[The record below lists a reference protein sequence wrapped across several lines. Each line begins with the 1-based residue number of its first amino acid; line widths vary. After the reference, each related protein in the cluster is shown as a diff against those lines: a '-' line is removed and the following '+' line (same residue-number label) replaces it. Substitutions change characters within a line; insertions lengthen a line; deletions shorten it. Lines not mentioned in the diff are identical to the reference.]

1 MFHGA
6 RFETHEF
13 PGWPGRGTEDW
24 LGGSEGLPT
33 SSWASRQSQSHP
45 ALLVREMDMGRAL
58 PQTAKRSMGQGRLF
72 SSSAPLEVT
81 ARTARGA
88 GQPGTQGRLQLIC
101 LEDCSSVCVV
111 QSLAQT
117 IHTDRVNGGR
127 QAGLRGGRDPCTRT
141 VRAPQIP
148 FSRQLGVF
156 SPVSNGQLALPW
168 S

>member
-1 MFHGA
+1 MKPMSFQVG
-6 RFETHEF
+6 
-13 PGWPGRGTEDW
+13 
-24 LGGSEGLPT
+24 LGGGQRTGLEAVRVCPPV
-33 SSWASRQSQSHP
+33 AGRAGRVQSHP
-45 ALLVREMDMGRAL
+45 ALLVQEMDMGRAL